1 MPASFD
7 LIQFVVSLV
16 VTVLSITLHE
26 FGHAISADKLGDDT
40 PRREGRI
47 TLWPD
52 KHFDPFGFFMIMF
65 TSIYGR
71 GIGWG
76 KPVMVQPRNFR
87 NPRRDMVIVAVCG
100 PVMNLA
106 LALFFG
112 LIFRAILMA
121 HHIDWIF
128 NLKADEY
135 APMSAQYTLM
145 GLFLYMFVTRNLS
158 LMFFNLIP
166 VHPLDGSKILSGLL
180 PVNMAINYDRFI
192 GQYGPLLLLGIC
204 FLGPQLIGQIIG
216 PAVFA
221 AFRLIVG
228 TSLY

>member
-1 MPASFD
+1 M
-7 LIQFVVSLV
+7 VVV
-16 VTVLSITLHE
+16 ILSISLHE

-52 KHFDPFGFFMIMF
+52 KHFDPFGLFMILF
-65 TSIYGR
+65 TSLAGR

-76 KPVMVQPRNFR
+76 KPVMVNPRHFR

-112 LIFRAILMA
+112 LIFRALLMT
-121 HHIDWIF
+121 HHAAWVF
-128 NLKADEY
+128 NLNAPDNGRY
-135 APMSAQYTLM
+135 ASVFTLP
-145 GLFLYMFVTRNLS
+145 GLFLYAFVTRNLA

-180 PVNMAINYDRFI
+180 PINLSIQFDNFV
-192 GQYGPLLLLGIC
+192 GQYGPMLLLGLC
-204 FLGPQLIGQIIG
+204 FLGPQVIGQVIG
-216 PAVFA
+216 PAVSA
-221 AFRLIVG
+221 AFTLIVG
-228 TSLY
+228 PLF

>member
-1 MPASFD
+1 MFANFN
-7 LIQFVVSLV
+7 LTVFIVSLI

-65 TSIYGR
+65 TSIAGR
-71 GIGWG
+71 GLGWG
-76 KPVMVQPRNFR
+76 KPVMVQPRHFR

-106 LALFFG
+106 LALLFG
-112 LIFRAILMA
+112 LIFRVLLMT
-121 HHIDWIF
+121 HHSAWIF
-128 NLKADEY
+128 NLNADY
-135 APMSAQYTLM
+135 DAPYYSHFTLP
-145 GLFLYMFVTRNLS
+145 GLFLYAFVTRNLG

-180 PVNMAINYDRFI
+180 PINLSINFDRFV
-192 GQYGPLLLLGIC
+192 GQYGPLLLLGLC
-204 FLGPQLIGQIIG
+204 FLGPQVIGQVIG
-216 PAVFA
+216 PAVIW
-221 AFRLIVG
+221 AFDLIVG
-228 TSLY
+228 PLF

>member
-1 MPASFD
+1 MPANFD
-7 LIQFVVSLV
+7 LIVFIVSLV

-71 GIGWG
+71 GLGWG
-76 KPVMVQPRNFR
+76 KPVMVQPRHFR

-112 LIFRAILMA
+112 LIFRAVLMT
-121 HHIDWIF
+121 HHANWIF
-128 NLKADEY
+128 NPNADENSTY
-135 APMSAQYTLM
+135 YGQFTLP
-145 GLFLYMFVTRNLS
+145 GLFLYMFVTRNLG

-180 PVNMAINYDRFI
+180 PINMALNYDRFI
-192 GQYGPLLLLGIC
+192 GQYGPLLLLGLC
-204 FLGPQLIGQIIG
+204 FLGPQLIGQVVG
-216 PAVFA
+216 PAVNA
-221 AFRLIVG
+221 AFDLIVG
-228 TSLY
+228 PLF